1 MAYTVIAPVL
11 ATNFVT
17 GDNPDSYR
25 DVASI
30 NPDSYRDV
38 PRHA

>member
-25 DVASI
+25 QAKSA
-30 NPDSYRDV
+30 PFRTG
-38 PRHA
+38 